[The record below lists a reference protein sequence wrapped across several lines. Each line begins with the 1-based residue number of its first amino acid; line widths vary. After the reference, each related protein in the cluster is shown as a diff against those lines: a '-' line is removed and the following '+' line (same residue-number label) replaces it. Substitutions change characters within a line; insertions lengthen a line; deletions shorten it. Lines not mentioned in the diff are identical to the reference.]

1 MDSIIDIHAHLGDI
15 CFPGGGELIGK
26 NVKAR
31 SLKNKREIEGKIID
45 ETKSTL
51 VFKTKEGRK
60 RLVKSAYAFEFP
72 FGKKRIMIDGK
83 YFDKKPED
91 RIKTK
96 LR

>member
-1 MDSIIDIHAHLGDI
+1 MNNVLRIIR
-15 CFPGGGELIGK
+15 GELIGK
-26 NVKAR
+26 KIKAIH
-31 SLKNKREIEGKIID
+31 LKEGREVEGKIID

-60 RLVKSAYAFEFP
+60 RLVKSVYAFEFP
-72 FGKKRIMIDGK
+72 FGKKRIRIDGK

-91 RIKTK
+91 RIKTR